1 MQLLTRMQRLKRQA
15 TTLRPP
21 RSRTRIDWSTYADDP
36 VGFAEALG
44 LTVWSRQ
51 RDVLEAA
58 QAHQRNAVRAGRKVS
73 KSNTIAV
80 LALHNALCKGQP
92 TLLTSSSY
100 DQLKGIV
107 WGEMGRLAAAAR
119 LPIEVPLDPRTGVRT
134 PTGGLIVGRS
144 TNRRENMQGYSGAD
158 ALYIGDEASGLAAEI
173 VEALEGNLAG
183 GGRLLLFGN
192 PTLTSGPFYD
202 AFHTAREAWHP
213 IRISSRESPNVTG
226 EAQIPGL
233 ATADWIR
240 DMEMVHGIGSPFVE
254 VHVDGDFP
262 SQAATSVIT
271 LAIVEAA
278 KARWADAPTD
288 GPLRIGVDVAW
299 TGDDASVLQPVRG
312 HRALAPVAMRGM
324 DPTTVAGRVLEL
336 TRELARDGERP
347 DVLVDVIGIGAGVY
361 SHLARHDDVLTAKA
375 INVAESA
382 TSRPKE
388 GGYAKLRD
396 QLWFGL
402 RDWLAEAGAIPEHPL
417 LEGELLAPQYDFDAQ
432 GRYRVE
438 RKDAVKERIRRSTD
452 YADALALAVY
462 HPPTGLTPGLVV
474 TSKGGEL

>member
-1 MQLLTRMQRLKRQA
+1 MQRLKRQA

-21 RSRTRIDWSTYADDP
+21 TSRTRIDWRAYADDP
-36 VGFAEALG
+36 VAFAEALG

-51 RDVLEAA
+51 QTVLKAA
-58 QAHQRNAVRAGRKVS
+58 QAHQRVAIRAGRKVS

-80 LALHNALCKGQP
+80 LALHNALCKGEP

-100 DQLKGIV
+100 DQLKGII
-107 WGEMGRLAAAAR
+107 WGEISRLAAAAH
-119 LPIEVPLDPRTGVRT
+119 LPIEVPLDPRTGIRT

-144 TNRRENMQGYSGAD
+144 TNRRENLQGYSGAD

-202 AFHTAREAWHP
+202 AFHTARAAWHP

-226 EAQIPGL
+226 EASIPGL

-240 DMEMVHGIGSPFVE
+240 DMEMIHGTASPFVE
-254 VHVDGDFP
+254 VHVDGEFP

-278 KARWADAPTD
+278 KARWADTPAD
-288 GPLRIGVDVAW
+288 GHLRIGVDVAW
-299 TGDDASVLQPVRG
+299 TGDDASVLQPTRG
-312 HRALAPVAMRGM
+312 SKALEPVAMRGM
-324 DPTTVAGRVLEL
+324 DPTTVASRTL
-336 TRELARDGERP
+336 ELARALRRDGEKP
-347 DVLVDVIGIGAGVY
+347 DVLVDVIGIGAGVF
-361 SHLARHDDVLTAKA
+361 SHLARFDDEITA
-375 INVAESA
+375 IPVNVAESA
-382 TSRPKE
+382 TSHPSE

-402 RDWLAEAGAIPEHPL
+402 RDWLAEGGAIPEHPL

-438 RKDAVKERIRRSTD
+438 RKDAVKTRIRRSTD
-452 YADALALAVY
+452 YADALALAIY

-474 TSKGGEL
+474 TSKGGAM